1 MIIYRSLSRIKFLM
15 ITIMICLVFMVWLTM
30 IILSLMRHKVKQPQ
44 ITHSGQMQTQRLQKK
59 SKASFLKM
67 QPIKEL
73 NWYQRFQIIL
83 EILELRMEQE
93 SFYLTMISILTILMT
108 IPQQFGKILKGRQMM
123 MIFLTQLIMK
133 QRSQKK
139 INPRKK
145 KILLSLILKI
155 GCHQA
160 QSNLTEML

>member
-1 MIIYRSLSRIKFLM
+1 M
-15 ITIMICLVFMVWLTM
+15 ITIMICMVLMAWLTM

-44 ITHSGQMQTQRLQKK
+44 ITNSGQMQTQRLQKK

-93 SFYLTMISILTILMT
+93 TFYLTMISILTILMT

-133 QRSQKK
+133 KRSQKK

-145 KILLSLILKI
+145 ILLSLIMKI

-160 QSNLTEML
+160 QRNLTEML